1 MKNMTTKLQISAPV
15 QKLVQLGV
23 CSTSDIKDAISYGDK
38 FSTPEYQRK
47 IRDAE
52 RLLGIVG
59 EANRIKILLLLSK
72 REMCVCELESALK
85 LPQPTISHHLTLLEQ
100 SGLLE
105 RRKRGR
111 FVFYSLNES
120 PFIGLLQEM
129 IFESASE

>member
-1 MKNMTTKLQISAPV
+1 MKNMTTKLQMSAPV

-23 CSTSDIKDAISYGDK
+23 CSTSDIKDAISSAEK
-38 FSTPEYQRK
+38 LSTPGYQRK
-47 IRDAE
+47 IRETE
-52 RLLGIVG
+52 RLLGVVG

-105 RRKRGR
+105 RNKRGR
-111 FVFYSLNES
+111 FVFYSLNET
-120 PFIGLLQEM
+120 PLIGLVKNL
-129 IFESASE
+129 IFENSSD